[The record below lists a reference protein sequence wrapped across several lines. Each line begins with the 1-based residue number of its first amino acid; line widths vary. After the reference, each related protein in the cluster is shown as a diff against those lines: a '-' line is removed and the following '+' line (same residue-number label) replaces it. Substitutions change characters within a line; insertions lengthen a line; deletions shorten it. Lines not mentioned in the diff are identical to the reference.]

1 MAPHD
6 HSLRGWAG
14 GAYRPVGGPRVW
26 RPRSGAA
33 SESRGRDRSRAGAAR
48 RDPCH
53 ASSAPMLHVLLLLL
67 ATGPCPKADSAGRR
81 DSVAR
86 LTSRVQLRRGFLP
99 VLWSNDYG
107 GVTVG
112 LRARPMCRDDVERGL
127 FVASAAMRGG
137 ATSSIN
143 VYGRWSNPPFLG
155 RGLPPG
161 ATSVAAWPIDG
172 GRGAL
177 GLPAGTRRSPGSRAR
192 RACGHGCA
200 ARPRSARGCS
210 RARTWVRPT
219 RYGSYALQSRE
230 RAGTGPSLTRS
241 CAAAE
246 RCWCDR

>member
-33 SESRGRDRSRAGAAR
+33 SESRGRDQNRAGAAR

-112 LRARPMCRDDVERGL
+112 LRARPMCRGDVERGL
-127 FVASAAMRGG
+127 VVAAAAMRCG
-137 ATSSIN
+137 ATSSRR
-143 VYGRWSNPPFLG
+143 VSGRWSTPPCAG
-155 RGLPPG
+155 RGPP
-161 ATSVAAWPIDG
+161 
-172 GRGAL
+172 R
-177 GLPAGTRRSPGSRAR
+177 
-192 RACGHGCA
+192 A
-200 ARPRSARGCS
+200 ARVVAR
-210 RARTWVRPT
+210 
-219 RYGSYALQSRE
+219 
-230 RAGTGPSLTRS
+230 
-241 CAAAE
+241 
-246 RCWCDR
+246 